1 MSEDKFDLS
10 DKVAIVTGASRGL
23 GKATSVGL
31 AESGADIVAVDV
43 LDLRET
49 IEKVE
54 DTGRSCLG
62 VEADVRNKGEVFS
75 MVNDAL
81 EEFGG
86 IDILV
91 NNAGINIIEPTDE
104 MSEETWDRV
113 MDVNLKGAFFCCQA
127 VGKYMKKGKDGKIV
141 NVSSINAEFAFPY
154 SAAYNASKA
163 GMVMLTRT
171 LAYEWGKYNINVN
184 AVCPGFMQTS
194 MLDEIHEVADLTEE
208 RIEKVPLGKFA
219 RPEDIVG
226 TIVYLSSEASDY
238 VTGHSLFVDGGWT
251 VGWPGVKEVSLD
263 PELREALD
271 IRDSDRG

>member
-263 PELREALD
+263 PGLREALD

>member
-263 PELREALD
+263 PGLREALD
-271 IRDSDRG
+271 IRDSDRD